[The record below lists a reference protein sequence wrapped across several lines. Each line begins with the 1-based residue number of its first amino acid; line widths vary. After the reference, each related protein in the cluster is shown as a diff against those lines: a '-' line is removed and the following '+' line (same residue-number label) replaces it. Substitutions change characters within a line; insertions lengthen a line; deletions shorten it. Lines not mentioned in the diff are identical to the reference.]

1 MKVVISTEKVSWES
15 NEFGSSGENEAERD
29 DFKKALLDKYGDTPF
44 DEERAYFSLRLAE
57 PGYRQLMDIFLDG
70 SDSCTVAEARVLLY
84 LLHRTWDHVE
94 DDSSAMA
101 RIVHA
106 ATLLNRNNR
115 AGLLATPVKFLFG
128 PSNPTFFGHWGST
141 GGEKTEDEALTAALI
156 RRFCYN
162 KQVGQLTMSDKL
174 TEQLVDNTDWEA
186 FIGLARECKQLHLHA
201 SAYEIGTEWYGV
213 YRPLRVVETS
223 MMA

>member
-15 NEFGSSGENEAERD
+15 NEFGSPSENEAERE
-29 DFKKALLDKYGDTPF
+29 DFKKALADKYGDTPYA
-44 DEERAYFSLRLAE
+44 EERAFFSLRLAE

-70 SDSCTVAEARVLLY
+70 SDSCTVAQARVLLY

-94 DDSSAMA
+94 DDPGSMA
-101 RIVHA
+101 LIVHA

-115 AGLLATPVKFLFG
+115 DGLLEAPVKLLFG
-128 PSNPTFFGHWGST
+128 PSSPTFFGHWGSA
-141 GGEKTEDEALTAALI
+141 GGEITEDDALAAALV

-162 KQVGQLTMSDKL
+162 NKVGMMTMVDKL

-186 FIGLARECKQLHLHA
+186 FIGLARECEQLHLHA
-201 SAYEIGTEWYGV
+201 SAYQIGTQWYGV
-213 YRPLRVVETS
+213 YKPLHIAEVS
-223 MMA
+223 MAS

>member
-15 NEFGSSGENEAERD
+15 DEFGSPGENEAERE

-94 DDSSAMA
+94 DDPGSMA

-106 ATLLNRNNR
+106 ATVLNRANR
-115 AGLLATPVKFLFG
+115 DRLLQAPVKFLFG

-162 KQVGQLTMSDKL
+162 KQVGQLTMVDKL
-174 TEQLVDNTDWEA
+174 TEQLVDNTDWEE

-201 SAYEIGTEWYGV
+201 SAYEIGTQWYGV
-213 YRPLRVVETS
+213 YKPLRVAETS
-223 MMA
+223 MVA